1 MATAASQAARYSF
14 VRRYKFRRSL
24 NRIIT
29 HVILIG
35 GGLFWMY
42 PFLWALAGSL
52 KSNTGFLDEGLNI
65 VPKEWLWSN
74 YATAWND
81 ASFGQ
86 YFVNTVITTVA
97 TVGFT
102 LLFSSMA
109 GFVLARTRFPG
120 KRLLLGLI
128 AITFFLPTGY
138 TIVPVFDLIQHM
150 NLLNTLWSVIVVQVA
165 GNMVFSTFL
174 FMGYFA
180 TMDRELEDA
189 AKVDGASFTQL
200 YWWVM
205 LPLAAPMLAT
215 VGLFTFIS
223 AWNSFFIPLIFTL
236 GVPELRTLAVGLY
249 SFLSQTST
257 DWTSLCAGS
266 IIALAPIITVF
277 IFTQRYIINAVA
289 GAVKA

>member
-1 MATAASQAARYSF
+1 MATVASQATRYSF
-14 VRRYKFRRSL
+14 VRRYKFRQSL

-35 GGLFWMY
+35 GGLLWMY

-120 KRLLLGLI
+120 KMLLLGLI

-138 TIVPVFDLIQHM
+138 TIVPVFDLVQRM
-150 NLLNTLWSVIVVQVA
+150 NLLNTLWAVILVQVA

-189 AKVDGASFTQL
+189 ARVDGANFNQL
-200 YWWVM
+200 YWRVM

-215 VGLFTFIS
+215 VGLFTFIG

-249 SFLSQTST
+249 SFISQTST

-266 IIALAPIITVF
+266 IIALAPIIAVF